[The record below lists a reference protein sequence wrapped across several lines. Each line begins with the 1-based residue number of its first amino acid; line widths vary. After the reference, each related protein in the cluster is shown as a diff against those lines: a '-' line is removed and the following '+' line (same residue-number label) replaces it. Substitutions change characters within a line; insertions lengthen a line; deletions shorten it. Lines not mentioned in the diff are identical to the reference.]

1 MGIVIFS
8 FIASLAFAYLPVI
21 SEISE
26 GTRTII
32 LTVIISAA
40 AALLFPVKDEEGSE
54 NVA

>member
-1 MGIVIFS
+1 
-8 FIASLAFAYLPVI
+8 VI